1 MIRFLYPLSAISGVR
16 NKLACSRLRDSRARG
31 IEKARQTDTVMGV
44 RLLSLPCLTNTMSPR
59 CRLQVI
65 LRVEVAIYKDD
76 GVCRHQVQTLTT
88 YRKKKEKAALRTSF
102 AVK

>member
-1 MIRFLYPLSAISGVR
+1 MIRFVISHECHITGTKR
-16 NKLACSRLRDSRARG
+16 
-31 IEKARQTDTVMGV
+31 TDTVLGV

-76 GVCRHQVQTLTT
+76 RVCRHQV
-88 YRKKKEKAALRTSF
+88 
-102 AVK
+102 